1 MKIKLQRR
9 PVSNEEFNAA
19 LADEDN
25 RKIIKK
31 VLSSFIKVIPPE
43 ELEICGNEAL
53 WRCLGYHEQG
63 KGNKLTTSLWRFTKW
78 ECLRMLKKIRREN
91 NKRMV
96 NLSTIETKE
105 KLEIPIIENQDYG
118 HLHECISLLSPLDRQ
133 LIQEYFFDRRTMHE
147 IGKLHGYSKEA
158 ARQKINKA
166 VNRLRRHCL
175 AGV

>member
-78 ECLRMLKKIRREN
+78 ECLRML
-91 NKRMV
+91 
-96 NLSTIETKE
+96 
-105 KLEIPIIENQDYG
+105 EIPIIENQDYG